1 MTPTAPDTV
10 AEPAQDGAA
19 ESERRVALVTGAT
32 AGIGRAFA
40 VRLATEGWDL
50 VLVAR
55 DAKRL
60 KELCAGLAASYL
72 VSVEALPADL
82 STDEGTSAVEA
93 RLKESKID
101 LLVNN
106 AGLSLNTP
114 FLKSTV
120 DKELYL
126 LSVNVQAVMR
136 LTHAVLP
143 GMVQRGSGGIINVS
157 SVAGFAAT
165 MPGSTYPAS
174 KAWVTHF
181 SESIALSVARHGV
194 RVMAL
199 CPGFTRSEFHQRAG
213 IDMSKTPK
221 WLWLETASVVGEALR
236 DLQKGKTVSVP
247 SRKYK
252 VLVGF
257 MRHTPTPLLRRFAKG
272 ARVRTGRD
280 TE

>member
-72 VSVEALPADL
+72 VSAEALPADL

-106 AGLSLNTP
+106 AGLSLN
-114 FLKSTV
+114 
-120 DKELYL
+120 
-126 LSVNVQAVMR
+126 
-136 LTHAVLP
+136 
-143 GMVQRGSGGIINVS
+143 
-157 SVAGFAAT
+157 
-165 MPGSTYPAS
+165 
-174 KAWVTHF
+174 
-181 SESIALSVARHGV
+181 
-194 RVMAL
+194 
-199 CPGFTRSEFHQRAG
+199 
-213 IDMSKTPK
+213 
-221 WLWLETASVVGEALR
+221 
-236 DLQKGKTVSVP
+236 
-247 SRKYK
+247 
-252 VLVGF
+252 
-257 MRHTPTPLLRRFAKG
+257 
-272 ARVRTGRD
+272 
-280 TE
+280 